1 MLKFFRKIRYDLME
15 NQTSAK
21 ASAGR
26 KTDAPAE
33 AGAKAGKYLKYAIGE
48 ILLVVIGILIALQI
62 NNWNEN
68 QQLNKVET
76 STLKALL
83 GEFEANRNSIK
94 SYQGTIIKSKLFGDS
109 LRMQIGTEMTR
120 LTKDEV
126 NRLIGEISTT
136 DKCKVSIDI
145 LGDIQSSGKLNLISN
160 EEIRRS
166 ISKWSSVRKELEGE
180 ENDWAQEFSN
190 QFIPYSNKWILWDDI
205 DFQFNRNE
213 PGYFRSSF
221 NIDPRLILQKPEFS
235 NIVAIQY
242 WRIARVKRRT
252 DSLLVNTDKLLTLLK
267 QELKK

>member
-1 MLKFFRKIRYDLME
+1 MIKFFRKIRQNLLME
-15 NQTSAK
+15 N
-21 ASAGR
+21 
-26 KTDAPAE
+26 KT
-33 AGAKAGKYLKYAIGE
+33 GKYFKYAIGE
-48 ILLVVIGILIALQI
+48 IILVVIGILIALQI

-68 QQLNKVET
+68 QQLTKVEN

-94 SYQGTIIKSKLFGDS
+94 SYQDSIIKKKLFGDS
-109 LRMQIGTEMTR
+109 LRLEIGPKMSR
-120 LTKDEV
+120 LTIDEV

-145 LGDIQSSGKLNLISN
+145 LGDIQSSGKLNLMTN

-166 ISKWSSVRKELEGE
+166 ISKWSTLRKELEGE

-190 QFIPYSNKWILWDDI
+190 QFIPYTNKWVLWDDI
-205 DFQFNRNE
+205 DYQFNRNDS
-213 PGYFRSSF
+213 GYFKSRF

-252 DSLLVNTDKLLTLLK
+252 DSLLVNTDKLLTLIK
-267 QELKK
+267 QELKE

>member
-1 MLKFFRKIRYDLME
+1 MIKFFRKIRYDLME
-15 NQTSAK
+15 KN
-21 ASAGR
+21 
-26 KTDAPAE
+26 KT
-33 AGAKAGKYLKYAIGE
+33 GKYLKYAVGE
-48 ILLVVIGILIALQI
+48 IVLVVIGILIALQI

-68 QQLNKVET
+68 QQLTKVET

-83 GEFEANRNSIK
+83 VEFEANRNSIK
-94 SYQGTIIKSKLFGDS
+94 SYQGSIIINKLFGDS
-109 LRMQIGTEMTR
+109 LRMQIGPKMTS
-120 LTKDEV
+120 LTIEEV

-145 LGDIQSSGKLNLISN
+145 LGDIQSSGKLNLITN

-166 ISKWSSVRKELEGE
+166 ISEWSSLRKELEGE

-190 QFIPYSNKWILWDDI
+190 QFIPYSNKWIQWDDI
-205 DFQFNRNE
+205 DFQFNRNDS
-213 PGYFRSSF
+213 GYFKSRF

-252 DSLLVNTDKLLTLLK
+252 DSLLANTDKLLTLIK
-267 QELKK
+267 KELKE